1 MKKIVYLDP
10 LKMKRKVA
18 IIDPVGAHG
27 SSHHFYLFGQ
37 ASGLLKNDI
46 EVSLYTNNETVSP
59 EIKGL
64 KFFTFYKQIYKSK
77 SNIISGVK
85 WVFGTIFSVF
95 HARFS
100 GISIFHFHIFYTNIL
115 VLFNLLFVK
124 VLFGQV
130 VLTVH
135 DVSSLSNSS
144 NSSII
149 KRLIYKFTDKIITH
163 NEFSKSEI
171 INVNANLSSCISI
184 VPHGNYTPFINIQYD
199 KEKSKEQLGI
209 PDNRRILLFFGMI
222 KKVKG
227 LEVLLSALKGVI
239 KQNPDVLLIIAGRV
253 WENDFSDYQKII
265 DENNLS
271 EYILLHTKFIPQEDV
286 EHYYSASDLVVLP
299 YKKIYQSGVL
309 MMTLSYERPA
319 LASDLPPLKEIIT
332 NNENGFLFKAE
343 NVSDLTNKLNS
354 ILGNEGLIEQ
364 VRVKGAELVNTKY
377 DWNEIGKQTKQAYQ
391 SL

>member
-1 MKKIVYLDP
+1 MN
-10 LKMKRKVA
+10 RKVA
-18 IIDPVGAHG
+18 IIDPLGAHG

-37 ASGLLKNDI
+37 ALGLLKNDVD
-46 EVSLYTNNETVSP
+46 VSLYTNNKTSSP
-59 EIKGL
+59 EINGL
-64 KFFTFYKQIYKSK
+64 KFFTFYKEIFKSK
-77 SNIISGVK
+77 SKIINGIK
-85 WVFGTIFSVF
+85 WIIGTVFSVF

-100 GISIFHFHIFYTNIL
+100 GISIFHFHIFYTNVL

-124 VLFGQV
+124 IFSGKI

-135 DVSSLSNSS
+135 DVSSFSNSS

-149 KRLIYKFTDKIITH
+149 EKLIYKLTDRIITH
-163 NEFSKSEI
+163 NEFSKLEI
-171 INVNANLSSCISI
+171 LNVNADSSSCISI
-184 VPHGNYTPFINIQYD
+184 VPHGSYTPFINIQYD

-209 PDNRRILLFFGMI
+209 PNNRRILLFFGMI

-239 KQNPDVLLIIAGRV
+239 KKNTDVLLVIAGRV
-253 WENDFSDYQKII
+253 WENDFSAYQKII

-286 EHYYSASDLVVLP
+286 EHYYCASDLVILP

-319 LASDLPPLKEIIT
+319 LVSDLPPLKEIISD
-332 NNENGFLFKAE
+332 NENGFLFKTE
-343 NVSDLTNKLNS
+343 NVSDLTAKLNG
-354 ILGNEGLIEQ
+354 ILSDKGLMEE
-364 VRVKGAELVNTKY
+364 VRVKGAELINTKY
-377 DWNEIGKQTKQAYQ
+377 DWGEIGRQTKQAYQ